1 MESIAGRSRD
11 GGRDL
16 TNGTEKGGYI
26 LVVDDNR
33 LNRLKLA
40 HSLERQG
47 YTVATAEDG
56 QQALDM
62 IRAQSFDLVLLDI
75 VMPEMDGYQVLERVK
90 GDSTLRDIPII
101 VISAIGEMDSV
112 VRCIEMGAEEYLPKP
127 FNPVLLEARI
137 GACLEKKRL
146 RDQEQ
151 AYLWQLQ
158 LEQERSE
165 RLLLNILPKPIADRL
180 KACQGIIADS
190 FAEVS
195 VLFADIVDF
204 TRLSVNMSPKTLVV
218 MLNGVFSAFDQLVEQ
233 HGLEKIKTIGDEY
246 MAVGGLPTP
255 RPGHVDAIADMALD
269 MQASI
274 DQFKVG
280 NDRPLRIRIGI
291 HIGPV
296 VAGVIGQRKFSYDL
310 WGDTVNTASRMA
322 SHGLSNHSQ
331 VTTAVHERLRDK
343 YLFEERGAIQIK
355 SKGEMTTYFLV
366 GKR

>member
-1 MESIAGRSRD
+1 M
-11 GGRDL
+11 
-16 TNGTEKGGYI
+16 TNRTEKGGYI

-33 LNRLKLA
+33 MNRLKLA

-47 YTVATAEDG
+47 HTVASAENG

-62 IRAQSFDLVLLDI
+62 IQAQSFDLVLLDI
-75 VMPEMDGYQVLERVK
+75 IMPKMDGYQVLERVK
-90 GDSTLRDIPII
+90 GDNTLRDIPII

-112 VRCIEMGAEEYLPKP
+112 ARCIKMGAEEYLPKP
-127 FNPVLLEARI
+127 FNPVLLKARI

-151 AYLWQLQ
+151 AYLGQLQ
-158 LEQERSE
+158 IEQERSE
-165 RLLLNILPKPIADRL
+165 QLLLNILPKPIADRL
-180 KACQGIIADS
+180 KDGQGIIADS

-195 VLFADIVDF
+195 VLFADIVGF
-204 TRLSVNMSPKTLVV
+204 TRLSANMSPKTLVV

-255 RPGHVDAIADMALD
+255 RPDHVEAIADMALD

-274 DQFKVG
+274 NQFKVS
-280 NDRPLRIRIGI
+280 NDEPLHIRIGI

-322 SHGLSNHSQ
+322 SHGLTDHIQ
-331 VTTAVHERLRDK
+331 VTAAVYERLQDK
-343 YLFEERGAIQIK
+343 YLFEERGVIQVK
-355 SKGEMTTYFLV
+355 SKGEMMTYFLA